1 VCDRVNID
9 DGKKIGGLNLKKS
22 EPSAVVYSF
31 FNENDSV
38 CVQLGGLIVKKY
50 PTLNFVIFEVMYAR
64 CLSGERSEATAH
76 LLQKVQSAQATQ
88 GDPI

>member
-9 DGKKIGGLNLKKS
+9 D
-22 EPSAVVYSF
+22 
-31 FNENDSV
+31 
-38 CVQLGGLIVKKY
+38 
-50 PTLNFVIFEVMYAR
+50 
-64 CLSGERSEATAH
+64 GERSEATAH